1 MFSHEENSNTNMPS
15 RRFDLSMSKRTR
27 KPKIFSEEEEELQ
40 KEDEDQA
47 ALHRSSLKE
56 LMTEINNRG
65 KMGEESF
72 QRQEIKAEDEKEEEV
87 AELERLDRGDI
98 GEEKNSNLAL
108 VTKKGSFV
116 GKYMKVL
123 KHLIKAKRD
132 PVKRRAV
139 LRFPVK

>member
-27 KPKIFSEEEEELQ
+27 KPKIFSEEEELE
-40 KEDEDQA
+40 KEGEDQA
-47 ALHRSSLKE
+47 SPHHSSLKE
-56 LMTEINNRG
+56 LMTENNSRR
-65 KMGEESF
+65 KMAVESF
-72 QRQEIKAEDEKEEEV
+72 QREDIKAKDEKEDEV
-87 AELERLDRGDI
+87 VDVERLDGGEI
-98 GEEKNSNLAL
+98 GEEKNSSLAL
-108 VTKKGSFV
+108 VTRKGSFV

-139 LRFPVK
+139 IKLPVK